1 MDLHLKDKIVVV
13 TGGGTGIGKA
23 TAREFAREGAKVVIC
38 GRRAAKLEKT
48 REQLL
53 QEGLSVLAQQMDV
66 CDVAAVQTL
75 ADEVVAQYGRI
86 DIWINN
92 AGIAINKPAMDFT
105 DEDYDRIMQTNL
117 KGAFEGC
124 RIAGRQMMKQ
134 GSGVILNASSYAT
147 KIPHANG
154 ALYAASKAAVS
165 SLTKT
170 FAANFAPYGI
180 RVVGYIPGMIV
191 TEISEEEV
199 RQHEEH
205 FVQNV
210 ALRRLG
216 MPEDMAKPIVFLA
229 SDACGYVTG
238 VDLEVSGGKYIV
250 QNAMQPWS
258 WKE

>member
-53 QEGLSVLAQQMDV
+53 QEGFSVLAQQLDV

-117 KGAFEGC
+117 KGVFEGC